1 MYQDD
6 VFLVGVTGN
15 SEQNDILTLS
25 AGVKPMIF

>member
-6 VFLVGVTGN
+6 IFLVGVTGN
-15 SEQNDILTLS
+15 SEQNDILALS